1 MQTALYEIQNMTCNY
16 GKKSICKGLSLQL
29 REGTCN
35 LILGDNG
42 CGKTTLFSVICG
54 LKNPKEGV
62 FLWEGTE
69 MPISKMQSKIGYVPQ
84 YNPLMPEL
92 TVWDNLLFWYGDKN
106 TVKQQLETGMLQKLG
121 LDEMLNLRV
130 SKLSGGMARRCTI
143 GCAMAGSPQL
153 LVLDEP
159 AASLDM
165 ECKRIWKSCMREYIN
180 QGGTILFSSH
190 EETDRELAD
199 EIYRMQDGK
208 LFVVK

>member
-1 MQTALYEIQNMTCNY
+1 
-16 GKKSICKGLSLQL
+16 
-29 REGTCN
+29 
-35 LILGDNG
+35 
-42 CGKTTLFSVICG
+42 
-54 LKNPKEGV
+54 
-62 FLWEGTE
+62 
-69 MPISKMQSKIGYVPQ
+69 MPISKMQSKIGSVPQ

-121 LDEMLNLRV
+121 LEEMLNLRV

-165 ECKRIWKSCMREYIN
+165 ECKRIWKSCMREYLN